1 MILFVMTLYEAIN
14 FNKEVID
21 RLISMGFKADDC
33 RYVRLYADYMEM
45 KERGEK
51 VTYIV
56 TVLSEKYDVSERKV
70 YYLIKR
76 LGRRCT
82 IGAV

>member
-21 RLISMGFKADDC
+21 RLILMGFKADDC

-76 LGRRCT
+76 LGR
-82 IGAV
+82 